1 MAKSRHDQI
10 AENLAKKFGTEY
22 KKHQGIDIVT
32 KKRVIE
38 VETTKEGIYQGINQI
53 KRSPKTR
60 YIAVDEKNIQNA
72 LDTTE
77 GTGIG
82 VMDKNGRIL
91 KRARR
96 KSNESR
102 NIRRNLYA

>member
-53 KRSPKTR
+53 KRSLKPKNM
-60 YIAVDEKNIQNA
+60 AVDGKKYSERF
-72 LDTTE
+72 
-77 GTGIG
+77 GG
-82 VMDKNGRIL
+82 
-91 KRARR
+91 
-96 KSNESR
+96 
-102 NIRRNLYA
+102 Y